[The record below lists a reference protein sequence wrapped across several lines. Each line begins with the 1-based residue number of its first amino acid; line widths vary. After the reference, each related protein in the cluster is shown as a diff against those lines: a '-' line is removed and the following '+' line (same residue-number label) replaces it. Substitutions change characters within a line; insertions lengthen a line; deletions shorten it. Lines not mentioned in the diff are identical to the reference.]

1 MSAIS
6 GLDQALWDIMGRSY
20 DEPIHA
26 LLGGRVRDRMRVYA
40 WVGGENDDA
49 IIESA
54 QAAISAG
61 FTTTKMNLLNGPLS
75 IVDSHRKI
83 DDAVTTLARLREA
96 VGNQLDIAIDFHGR
110 VHRPMAAVLID
121 ALVPYKPLFIE
132 EPVLPEHLEFMAD
145 LRRNTAIPIATGE
158 RLFSRYD
165 FKRLLTLGAAD
176 IVQPDLSHAGGIT
189 ESRKIANMTEAW
201 DIALAPHCPLGP
213 LALAAC
219 LQVDAISHNAFVQE
233 QSQGIAYN
241 QANDLTRCLTN
252 PEVLNFDS
260 GFVKIPDGPGLG
272 VEIDEQYVR
281 TAAKSG
287 HRWRN
292 PLWTHEDGSVAEW

>member
-1 MSAIS
+1 
-6 GLDQALWDIMGRSY
+6 
-20 DEPIHA
+20 
-26 LLGGRVRDRMRVYA
+26 
-40 WVGGENDDA
+40 
-49 IIESA
+49 
-54 QAAISAG
+54 
-61 FTTTKMNLLNGPLS
+61 MNLLNGPLS